1 MLGFE
6 FDDGAEVLGG
16 ANRLTAQEDS
26 DAEFEFDRTD
36 FSAATTPP
44 RTDNGFS
51 KRKPKA
57 LSVRTSVDEVM
68 PGDGSTMWS
77 PSTGID
83 DLFCG
88 LAAGT
93 NAAPSNGGTK
103 GKTPTSLNVLLD
115 GHQGFVDVGTP
126 HLKMSDMWAPSP
138 HTKSSAEML
147 NSSLNAGDSW
157 LDKSLE
163 NHLSMSAAEISSMM
177 CLTPPK
183 RELIKPHQVS
193 SNPYTLV

>member
-6 FDDGAEVLGG
+6 FDDGAELLGG
-16 ANRLTAQEDS
+16 AHRGTGEDGCQ
-26 DAEFEFDRTD
+26 D
-36 FSAATTPP
+36 FGLSSAVSACH
-44 RTDNGFS
+44 RSCSLS
-51 KRKPKA
+51 KRRQQK
-57 LSVRTSVDEVM
+57 LNIRT
-68 PGDGSTMWS
+68 GDDCVGGENGSTMWS

>member
-1 MLGFE
+1 MNLSP
-6 FDDGAEVLGG
+6 
-16 ANRLTAQEDS
+16 RLTAEEDS

-126 HLKMSDMWAPSP
+126 HLKMSDMFHTAAQSKSPGNTGVSFESDPSI
-138 HTKSSAEML
+138 T
-147 NSSLNAGDSW
+147 
-157 LDKSLE
+157 
-163 NHLSMSAAEISSMM
+163 AAEVASMM
-177 CLTPPK
+177 CFTPPK
-183 RELIKPHQVS
+183 
-193 SNPYTLV
+193 SNGRKAVRG